1 MKIYRLNFILFIALP
16 LMACSDRIYEQPKDK
31 YPFEIK
37 MKELL
42 GSDLDV
48 VNSINKVEVQNSS
61 VDLPKKNHNVERVI
75 NLLEKDGWVLKGKG
89 IGIDTF
95 CLGMNNRVNI
105 INPLWGG
112 SYDFKG
118 RRLNINKYDIDVI
131 SYSYDKWGDDL
142 CE

>member
-1 MKIYRLNFILFIALP
+1 MGCGNRL
-16 LMACSDRIYEQPKDK
+16 YEQPKDQ

-37 MKELL
+37 MKALL

-48 VNSINKVEVQNSS
+48 VYSINKVEVQNSS
-61 VDLPKKNHNVERVI
+61 VDLPKKYHNLERVI

-105 INPLWGG
+105 INPLWGD

-131 SYSYDKWGDDL
+131 SYSYDK
-142 CE
+142 

>member
-1 MKIYRLNFILFIALP
+1 
-16 LMACSDRIYEQPKDK
+16 
-31 YPFEIK
+31 
-37 MKELL
+37 
-42 GSDLDV
+42 
-48 VNSINKVEVQNSS
+48 
-61 VDLPKKNHNVERVI
+61 
-75 NLLEKDGWVLKGKG
+75 
-89 IGIDTF
+89 
-95 CLGMNNRVNI
+95 MNNRVNI